1 MQDLLTMTED
11 SARYSERNVGSFER
25 WGSIAAGSLLL
36 AYAFSKRSPGA
47 AWLAAAGAPLLH
59 RGVTGHCYVYQGLG
73 VNRAHHEDDTRASL
87 GGSRGSHVHESVRIE
102 RSVDELYRF
111 WRRFDNLPRFMNNL
125 VRVVDLGDGRSHWV
139 AKGPAGAT
147 VEWDAELINDIAD
160 KLISWRSLPGSDVV
174 TAGSVK
180 FKPIRGGRSTELEVK
195 LQYEPPAGRA
205 GAMVAWLLGS
215 EPSQTIREDLR
226 RLKQIFEAGE
236 SATAVTGS
244 PTREG
249 ARP

>member
-1 MQDLLTMTED
+1 
-11 SARYSERNVGSFER
+11 V
-25 WGSIAAGSLLL
+25 
-36 AYAFSKRSPGA
+36 

-73 VNRAHHEDDTRASL
+73 VNRARLEEETQVALS
-87 GGSRGSHVHESVRIE
+87 GPRGSHVHESVRIE

-111 WRRFDNLPRFMNNL
+111 WRRLDNLPRFINNL

-139 AKGPAGAT
+139 AKGPAGST
-147 VEWDAELINDIAD
+147 VEWDAELINDIPD
-160 KLISWRSLPGSDVV
+160 KLMSWRSLPGSDVV

-180 FKPIRGGRSTELEVK
+180 FKPVRGGRSTEVEVK
-195 LQYEPPAGRA
+195 MQYEPPAGRA
-205 GAMVAWLLGS
+205 GTLVAWLLGV

-236 SATAVTGS
+236 PATSATGTTTSGGV
-244 PTREG
+244 
-249 ARP
+249 RP